1 MSRRVISLPGSIAA
15 SFLLIVLQASAQAQT
30 GWPMVMSVRPIA
42 VQAGQSIDATVHS
55 RYSMFGA
62 YQVLISGHGVTGEIV
77 QPPPKPEDY
86 AKKPNL
92 EKLAVRF
99 TAAADAP
106 LGVRDVRIATPQG
119 ISTVGQLVVVRD
131 PVISETG
138 KNDSLDEAQQ
148 ISVPAALCGTIEKN
162 EDLDFFKF
170 HVEAGA
176 ALVFHVRCG
185 RLQDRIHDLQNHADP
200 ILTLRNPAGVTIAA
214 SDNYFYADPVLS
226 HRFDQAGDYVL
237 EIRDVRYEG
246 NGYWDYCIEIS
257 DRPLVESVFPLAV
270 SPGQP
275 GKVRPF
281 GQLIPEGTE
290 LDVSIPT
297 SQLPAEIWHY
307 ATLAGAPSNPFPLL
321 VADVPLA
328 RESDAANDAVETA
341 QPITIPGGL
350 NGLMEREG
358 DVDYFAIEAK
368 KGDAFSF
375 EIVARRLQSGLD
387 ANLRILNDKG
397 QQLAA
402 NDDLRLGKRLSADA
416 WIENWT
422 APADG
427 KFLIEVRDVHLR
439 GGPQYPYLLKATR
452 SQPYFELYLDTD
464 KTLVGPSGCGAI
476 FVHVERKN
484 GFTGEVQLAI
494 DGLPHGITASC
505 GRIMPAGT
513 DRNTRNA
520 GQEGC
525 IVLQADADAPLNVAL
540 TTIRGTAT
548 HALPDGT
555 TLNLSAVAVPYQ
567 ETYQPGGGRG
577 HWPVESHA
585 IAVTEYADL
594 RGISLSSYDITLKPG
609 ESQRIEVTIDRSPE
623 FTANV
628 TLDMMM
634 RHLNSNFANT
644 LPPGVTLDDKAAKSL
659 LAGKETTG
667 FLTLTAAKEAPPAD
681 KQQCVVLG
689 HVALNFVMKWTY
701 ASQPVT
707 ISVAK
712 AE

>member
-1 MSRRVISLPGSIAA
+1 MARAE
-15 SFLLIVLQASAQAQT
+15 T
-30 GWPMVMSVRPIA
+30 GWPMLMSVRPIA
-42 VQAGQSIDATVHS
+42 VQAGQSIDATLHS

-62 YQVLISGHGVTGEIV
+62 YQVLVSGSGVTAEVI
-77 QPPPKPEDY
+77 QPPPKPEEFV
-86 AKKPNL
+86 KKPNL

-99 TAAADAP
+99 TAAADAA
-106 LGVRDVRIATPQG
+106 LGVRDVRVATSQG

-131 PVISETG
+131 PVIAEASG
-138 KNDSLDEAQQ
+138 NDAPAQAQQ
-148 ISVPAALCGTIEKN
+148 INLPAAVCGTIEKN

-226 HRFDQAGDYVL
+226 YRFEQAGDYLL

-246 NGYWDYCIEIS
+246 NQYWDYCVEIS
-257 DRPLVESVFPLAV
+257 DRPLVENVFPLAIA
-270 SPGQP
+270 PGQP
-275 GKVRPF
+275 EKLRPF

-290 LDVSIPT
+290 IELTIPT
-297 SQLPAEIWHY
+297 SQPQGMTWQFA
-307 ATLAGAPSNPFPLL
+307 ALAGSPSNPFPLIVASMPL
-321 VADVPLA
+321 V
-328 RESDAANDAVETA
+328 REAESANDSPESGQMVTLPAGV
-341 QPITIPGGL
+341 
-350 NGLMEREG
+350 NGRIEREG
-358 DVDYFAIEAK
+358 DVDYYSFDAK
-368 KGDAFSF
+368 KGETYSF
-375 EIVARRLQSGLD
+375 EVVSRRLQSSLD
-387 ANLRILNDKG
+387 SHLRVLGDKG
-397 QQLAA
+397 QQLQL
-402 NDDLRLGKRLSADA
+402 NDDLRLGKRASADS
-416 WIENWT
+416 WIENWS

-427 KFLIEVRDVHLR
+427 KYVVEIRDVHLR
-439 GGPQYPYLLKATR
+439 GGPPFPYFLQMTR

-464 KTLVGPSGCGAI
+464 KTLLGPGGCGAI
-476 FVHVERKN
+476 FARVERKN

-494 DGLPHGITASC
+494 DGLPHGVTANG
-505 GRIMPAGT
+505 GRILAVGT
-513 DRNTRNA
+513 PPGRNPP
-520 GQEGC
+520 QDGC
-525 IVLQADADAPLNVAL
+525 IVLEADADAPLNVA
-540 TTIRGTAT
+540 TATIRGTAT
-548 HALPDGT
+548 HTLPDGT
-555 TLNLSAVAVPYQ
+555 TLNLSAIAVPYQ

-594 RGISLSSYDITLKPG
+594 RGVSLSTYDITLKPG
-609 ESQRIEVTIDRSPE
+609 ESQKIEVTIDRSPD

-659 LAGKETTG
+659 LTGKQTQG
-667 FLTLTAAKEAPPAD
+667 FLTITAAKDAAPVE

-701 ASQPVT
+701 ASRPVT
-707 ISVAK
+707 VTVVK
-712 AE
+712 PE

>member
-1 MSRRVISLPGSIAA
+1 MTRKLPLLAA
-15 SFLLIVLQASAQAQT
+15 VVLMLAAQTARAET

-42 VQAGQSIDATVHS
+42 VQAGQSIDATIQS

-62 YQVLISGHGVTGEIV
+62 YQVLIGGPGVTGEVI
-77 QPPPKPEDY
+77 QPSPKPEDY
-86 AKKPNL
+86 AKRPNL

-106 LGVRDVRIATPQG
+106 LGVRDVRVATPQG

-131 PVISETG
+131 SVIAEG
-138 KNDSLDEAQQ
+138 AGNDDPTQAQQ
-148 ISVPAALCGTIEKN
+148 VNLPAAVCGTIDKN
-162 EDLDFFKF
+162 EDRDFYKF

-176 ALVFHVRCG
+176 ALVFHIRCG

-200 ILTLRNPAGVTIAA
+200 ILTLRNSAGVTIAA

-226 HRFDQAGDYVL
+226 YRFDQAGDYLL

-246 NGYWDYCIEIS
+246 NQYWDYCVEVS
-257 DRPLVESVFPLAV
+257 DRPLVENVFPLAV
-270 SPGQP
+270 APGQP
-275 GKVRPF
+275 EKLRPF
-281 GQLIPEGTE
+281 GQMIPEGIE
-290 LDVSIPT
+290 LDVTVPT
-297 SQLPAEIWHY
+297 GAGPGILWQSAP
-307 ATLAGAPSNPFPLL
+307 LAGSASNPFPLV
-321 VADVPLA
+321 VADVPLS
-328 RESDAANDAVETA
+328 REAEAPNDSLETA
-341 QPITIPGGL
+341 QPIAVPGGMNARL
-350 NGLMEREG
+350 EREG
-358 DVDYFAIEAK
+358 DVDYFSFEAK
-368 KGDAFSF
+368 KDEAFSF
-375 EIVARRLQSGLD
+375 EIASRRLQSSLD
-387 ANLRILNDKG
+387 SHLRVLNDKG
-397 QQLAA
+397 QQLQL
-402 NDDLRLGKRLSADA
+402 NDDLRLGKRASADS

-427 KFLIEVRDVHLR
+427 KYVVEVRDALLR
-439 GGPQYPYLLKATR
+439 GGPQFPYFLQVTR

-464 KTLVGPSGCGAI
+464 KTLVSPGSCGAI
-476 FVHVERKN
+476 FVRVERKN

-494 DGLPHGITASC
+494 NGLPHGVTASC
-505 GRIMPAGT
+505 GRILAVGT
-513 DRNTRNA
+513 PPPKNPPQD
-520 GQEGC
+520 GC
-525 IVLQADADAPLNVAL
+525 IVLEADVDAQLNVVNAVV
-540 TTIRGTAT
+540 RGTAT
-548 HALPDGT
+548 HTLPDGT
-555 TLNLSAVAVPYQ
+555 TLNLSAVATPYQ

-594 RGISLSSYDITLKPG
+594 RGISLSAYDVTLKPG
-609 ESQRIEVTIDRSPE
+609 ESQKIEVTIDRSPE

-659 LAGKETTG
+659 LTGAETQG
-667 FLTLTAAKEAPPAD
+667 FLTITAAKDAPPFD

-701 ASQPVT
+701 ASRPIT

-712 AE
+712 PE